1 MNDKITE
8 KEAYE
13 AYVKACH
20 SKLAEWVSEFNFN
33 ECELWEDQKLNI
45 LEMGI
50 GLHLGKKLKCHS

>member
-33 ECELWEDQKLNI
+33 EWRA
-45 LEMGI
+45 MGRPKTQYPRD
-50 GLHLGKKLKCHS
+50 GYWPTPWKET